1 MNKSVVYGRTTTT
14 EMCVADDPQRI
25 RNYFHSHCLHK
36 SMYKN
41 QRNNGSNQCYSRRT
55 WKFIKAALP
64 KKLFLIYESSEQ
76 QGSSKILTIGH
87 HQKSAFERISVS
99 KMMLGHLTRPNCS
112 QSIVNNPNCE
122 KFSLKTIKLNILYIT
137 WYTLN
142 DNVGVNRRETITR

>member
-14 EMCVADDPQRI
+14 TRCVADDPQRI

-64 KKLFLIYESSEQ
+64 KRLFLIYESSER
-76 QGSSKILTIGH
+76 QGPPKIRTTGH
-87 HQKSAFERISVS
+87 ENIKRKFVSQKWF
-99 KMMLGHLTRPNCS
+99 KNWHLTGPNCS